1 MVNVKPSNLLF
12 LKSYNTDFDENIK
25 TFTDQSGRS
34 LEIEGKFNLT
44 LLINKQQ

>member
-25 TFTDQSGRS
+25 TFTDQSGGS

-44 LLINKQQ
+44 LLINK